1 MTGVGVRPIM
11 MYDIDRVGG
20 LIDLDIMVKFRHET
34 HKMGEVLAWKCE
46 FGYIVIDFTILNC
59 QTTPLLV

>member
-1 MTGVGVRPIM
+1 M